1 MTLAAAIRSR
11 DVSTLP
17 SRRDEGWRWSE
28 LASVVR
34 TAPPLAEAISVAPGG
49 GPFADIAADEER
61 VFANGQG
68 DVSPLVVE
76 GKRTV
81 KLRFVTRADA
91 AASLSAI
98 SIVVKSGADLT
109 LLESYEGE
117 GVAYVADAA
126 LDIQLEDGARLERIV
141 VADDSETAVSLS
153 TAHVALSPNAAF
165 AQAVFA
171 TGAKRQRIETRVQ
184 HPGAGASV
192 RMDGVYLV
200 GQHRHADLTTAVIH
214 AGVDG
219 TTSQMIKGVAADHG
233 RGVFQGL
240 IRVEHGADRTD
251 ARMRHDAL
259 LLSDKAEIDAKPELE
274 IFADDVSCAHGNTVG
289 ALDDAAIFYARQR
302 GLPLHEARVLLTEAF
317 VGAVVERIEH
327 PGAREALAALVPLKL
342 EALTC

>member
-1 MTLAAAIRSR
+1 
-11 DVSTLP
+11 
-17 SRRDEGWRWSE
+17 
-28 LASVVR
+28 VR
-34 TAPPLAEAISVAPGG
+34 
-49 GPFADIAADEER
+49 
-61 VFANGQG
+61 
-68 DVSPLVVE
+68 
-76 GKRTV
+76 
-81 KLRFVTRADA
+81 LRFVTRADA

-98 SIVVKSGADLT
+98 SIVVRTGGDLT

-117 GVAYVADAA
+117 GSAYVADAT
-126 LDIQLEDGARLERIV
+126 LDIQLEDGARMERI
-141 VADDSETAVSLS
+141 AIARDAEDAVSVS
-153 TAHVALSPNAAF
+153 TAHVVLSPNASY
-165 AQAVFA
+165 AQALFA
-171 TGAKRQRIETRVQ
+171 TGAKRQRLETRVQ
-184 HPGAGASV
+184 HPGAGAAV

-200 GQHRHADLTTAVIH
+200 GGHRHADLTTAVIH

-219 TTSQMIKGVAADHG
+219 TTSQMIKGVAAGFG

-259 LLSDKAEIDAKPELE
+259 LLSDQAEIDAKPELE

-317 VGAVVERIEH
+317 VGAVIERIEH
-327 PGAREALAALVPLKL
+327 QGAREVVAALAPRKL

>member
-1 MTLAAAIRSR
+1 MSLATAIRSR

-34 TAPPLAEAISVAPGG
+34 SAPPLAGPIVVATG
-49 GPFADIAADEER
+49 GPFAELKADEER
-61 VFANGQG
+61 IFANGQG
-68 DVSPLVVE
+68 DASPLVIE
-76 GKRTV
+76 SERTV

-98 SIVVKSGADLT
+98 SIRVKAGGSLT

-117 GVAYVADAA
+117 GEAYVADAA
-126 LDIQLEDGARLERIV
+126 LDIHLEDGARMERIV
-141 VADDSETAVSLS
+141 VADDTETAVSVS
-153 TAHVALSPNAAF
+153 TAEVSLNPNANY

-171 TGAKRQRIETRVQ
+171 TGAKRQRIETRVR

-200 GQHRHADLTTAVIH
+200 GGHRHADLTTAVIH

-219 TTSQMIKGVAADHG
+219 TTSQMIKGVAAGFG

-327 PGAREALAALVPLKL
+327 VGARETLAALVPRKL